1 MEDRNNMET
10 RPKGSFL
17 NIRCYK
23 FVSLDHLEEHRLL
36 LAEIGQLLSV
46 TGTIILSNEGI
57 NIALSGEKSSVEQM
71 FEACK
76 AIPGLKNLKE
86 KTSNSEEIGFEKLKV
101 KIKSEIIKM
110 NQPQIRPEQERAPF
124 INANTLAKWILNGF
138 DDSGKPIKIVDTR
151 NEFEFQLGHFKDSL
165 NLKLE
170 TFSEF
175 PEKIKEQGKFLEG
188 YKLVNVCTGGIR
200 CEKATLFMIENGIR
214 DVVQLDG
221 GILDYLENTNGNT
234 WEGQCFLFDER
245 ESSSP

>member
-1 MEDRNNMET
+1 MEDKDNMET
-10 RPKGSFL
+10 RPNASFL
-17 NIRCYK
+17 NVRCYK
-23 FVSLDHLEEHRLL
+23 FVSLDHLEEHRQL
-36 LAEIGQLLSV
+36 LAEIVQLLSV

-57 NIALSGEKSSVEQM
+57 NIALSGGKSSVEQM

-76 AIPGLKNLKE
+76 AIPGLKNLKG
-86 KTSNSEEIGFEKLKV
+86 KTSNSEKIGFENLKV

-110 NQPQIRPEQERAPF
+110 NQPQIRNEEEREPSVD
-124 INANTLAKWILNGF
+124 ANTLAKWILDGY
-138 DDSGKPIKIVDTR
+138 DDAGKPIKIVDTR

-170 TFSEF
+170 KFSEF
-175 PEKIKEQGKFLEG
+175 PRKIKEQGKVLEG

-200 CEKATLFMIENGIR
+200 CEKATLFMIKNGIH

-221 GILDYLENTNGNT
+221 GILNYLENTNGNA

>member
-1 MEDRNNMET
+1 MET
-10 RPKGSFL
+10 KAKTNFL

-23 FVSLDHLEEHRLL
+23 FVSLDHLEEHRHL

-57 NIALSGEKSSVEQM
+57 NIALSGDKSSTEQM

-76 AIPGLKNLKE
+76 AIPGLKNLKARINYSE
-86 KTSNSEEIGFEKLKV
+86 KVGFERLRV

-110 NQPQIRPEQERAPF
+110 NQPQIRPEEDRAPF
-124 INANTLAKWILNGF
+124 VDANTLAKWIIDGY
-138 DDSGKPIKIVDTR
+138 DDTGKPIKIVDTR

-165 NLKLE
+165 NLNLE
-170 TFSEF
+170 KFSEF
-175 PEKIKEQGKFLEG
+175 PQKIKEKCRFLKG
-188 YKLVNVCTGGIR
+188 FKLVNVCTGGIR

-221 GILDYLENTNGNT
+221 GILDYLENTNGNA

-245 ESSSP
+245 EMSNP